1 MKLLASLLGCA
12 AADYA
17 CCPYDDFGVV
27 NKGCALS
34 EKTPWAMQNLNID
47 ADPMGV
53 EHHLCK
59 SWEANIDATM
69 EGNEDK
75 DNWGGCGFQRHFPW
89 GMVQAELSAGT
100 LVSTT
105 QIQTTYEQCKMGMF
119 DCSHETNPIANFY
132 KGFRVGGSGGS
143 MFHLEKGPFA
153 GPSATNWV
161 LGDVTLGGVCKLW
174 IPVNVAAID
183 SVSIAGVHMNGGG
196 INKAVFSTDVCNT
209 VDCLTS
215 TGVVAGTAY
224 CFSVVNI
231 GEFMENNMPGSD
243 HQVMNANVAGK
254 DLGGINPILLQSTDS
269 AMDFTN
275 DAGDLVEFGSSI
287 RPTNPSGGSTTMVE
301 AGASFDVVVHFKST
315 WCIKHWTIVDMQ
327 AVPDN
332 NSGVVDYPLADN
344 GNGDPQHAHTDV
356 ADKRF
361 NGQIGIC
368 GCCKS
373 DGLTRHDL
381 AASLTTTTAESC
393 FACTSCIEF
402 NKYAGQVP
410 ASMKWPNAGA
420 WAAYYSFITCADNTF
435 MVYDVLAAGS
445 IDATTGVV
453 TATATARDVV
463 HSMFYNDI
471 RHDHSNNHHNTGD
484 VRIRGNFRQVGSEIQ
499 QCGPGIIDTNTQRC
513 TWNWNFST
521 NSAVIDAEEWFQ
533 QSNPNFNTWKNGD
546 HVDRNDETDA
556 FSSTTITKV
565 VGRNTFAI
573 IFGADSDLTVL
584 TTGTGGGS
592 DPTRLLTLD
601 AAKYFTAS
609 TDITTT
615 ATFTISAHTFTFT
628 QWCLQ
633 SKLDG
638 NGAPILAAGLEPNLD
653 ALGGAQSNFRDN
665 FPDCYMGDEIHFEY
679 AIAGASTT
687 ANNDQRISAWYSS
700 VTATFDT

>member
-27 NKGCALS
+27 NKGCALT

-89 GMVQAELSAGT
+89 GMVQAELST
-100 LVSTT
+100 STNPT
-105 QIQTTYEQCKMGMF
+105 DLHQTTYEQCKMGMF
-119 DCSHETNPIANFY
+119 DCSDANVAMTNHY
-132 KGFRVGGSGGS
+132 KGFRVGGTLGS
-143 MFHLEKGPFA
+143 MFHLEAGPFA
-153 GPSATNWV
+153 GPSAANWV

-196 INKAVFSTDVCNT
+196 SGKAVFSTDVCNT
-209 VDCLTS
+209 ATCDTD
-215 TGVVAGTAY
+215 VVTGTAY

-243 HQVMNANVAGK
+243 HRVMNANVAGK

-287 RPTNPSGGSTTMVE
+287 RPTNPNGGSLTMVE
-301 AGASFDVVVHFKST
+301 AGASFDVVVHFKSA

-327 AVPDN
+327 ADPDN
-332 NSGVVDYPLADN
+332 NSKGTDDYPLA
-344 GNGDPQHAHTDV
+344 GNPPQHAHTDV

-361 NGQIGIC
+361 DGQVGIC
-368 GCCKS
+368 GCCKV
-373 DGLTRHDL
+373 DGSAYDLT
-381 AASLTTTTAESC
+381 STTAVGC
-393 FACTSCIEF
+393 NACTGCNEF
-402 NKYAGQVP
+402 NQYAAQVP
-410 ASMKWPNAGA
+410 ATMKWPNAGA

-435 MVYDVLAAGS
+435 MIYDVLAANS
-445 IDATTGVV
+445 IDAPTGVV
-453 TATATARDVV
+453 TADATARDVV

-484 VRIRGNFRQVGSEIQ
+484 VRIRGNFRQVGSEIH
-499 QCGPGIIDTNTQRC
+499 QCGPGIIDVTTKRC

-533 QSNPNFNTWKNGD
+533 QSNPNFNTWKNGAE
-546 HVDRNDETDA
+546 VNRNTETDA

-565 VGRNTFAI
+565 VGRNTFAV
-573 IFGADSDLTVL
+573 IFGADSDLTAL

-592 DPTRLLTLD
+592 DPTRLFTLD

-615 ATFTISAHTFTFT
+615 AEFTISAHTFTFT

-633 SKLDG
+633 SSLDG
-638 NGAPILAAGLEPNLD
+638 NGLPIAATGLEADLD
-653 ALGGAQSNFRDN
+653 LNGGTTSNFRDN

-679 AIAGASTT
+679 AIAGDSAT

-700 VTATFDT
+700 VTASFDT